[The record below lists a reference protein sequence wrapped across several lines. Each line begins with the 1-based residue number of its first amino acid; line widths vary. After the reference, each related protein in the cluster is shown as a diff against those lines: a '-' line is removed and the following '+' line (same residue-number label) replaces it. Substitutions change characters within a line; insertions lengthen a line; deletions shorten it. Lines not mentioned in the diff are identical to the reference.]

1 MVPPVAFAEVLV
13 PPIGYLTMTIPEP
26 PAPEA
31 PYPGDLAGG
40 PLAPAP
46 PPPPVL
52 VSPAVPF
59 PLFVAQL

>member
-13 PPIGYLTMTIPEP
+13 PPIGYLTITIPEP

-40 PLAPAP
+40 LLAPAP
-46 PPPPVL
+46 PPEAYKEPN
-52 VSPAVPF
+52 
-59 PLFVAQL
+59 